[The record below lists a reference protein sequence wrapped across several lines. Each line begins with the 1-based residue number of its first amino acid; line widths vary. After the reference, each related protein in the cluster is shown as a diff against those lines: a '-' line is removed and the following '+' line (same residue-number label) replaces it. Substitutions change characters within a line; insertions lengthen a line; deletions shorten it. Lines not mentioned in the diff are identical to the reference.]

1 LAADDVARCRAL
13 VIPPDLK
20 QVGMPPE
27 RALATAFRLLD
38 LGYFRIGSDTYTDEN
53 GSYGLTTLEREH
65 VHRESGRLVSDFVA
79 KSGKIQHVEVA
90 DPAVLSSVEI
100 MRRRRGGG
108 AALLAFRSGRS
119 WSGVY
124 AAQVNAYLKEL
135 LSDEVTAKDF
145 RTWHGT
151 VHAAVAL
158 AQLPAKTKTSRK
170 RAIAEAMRQVAEHL
184 GNTPAIAWASY
195 VDDRVIDLYQDG
207 KTILNTLA
215 RIDDA
220 DPNRQATLEK
230 AVFRLLRQH

>member
-1 LAADDVARCRAL
+1 
-13 VIPPDLK
+13 
-20 QVGMPPE
+20 MPPE

-38 LGYFRIGSDTYTDEN
+38 LGYFRIGSDAYTDEN

-65 VHRESGRLVSDFVA
+65 VHRESGRLVFDFVA

-90 DPAVLSSVEI
+90 DAAVLSSVEI

-119 WSGVY
+119 WSGVS
-124 AAQVNAYLKEL
+124 AAQVNAYLNEL

-158 AQLPAKTKTSRK
+158 AELPARTKTSRK
-170 RAIAEAMRQVAEHL
+170 RAIADVMRQVAEHL
-184 GNTPAIAWASY
+184 GKTPAIARAS
-195 VDDRVIDLYQDG
+195 
-207 KTILNTLA
+207 
-215 RIDDA
+215 
-220 DPNRQATLEK
+220 
-230 AVFRLLRQH
+230 